1 MHWTERWSP
10 PSQGPSRRDLRKFGL
25 VMATAFSIVAGIL
38 LWRDRMWAIYLFAPA
53 AFLLLMGLTR
63 PTWLWSSQK
72 VVMVFA
78 EALGAVVTLVILTL
92 TFFLVITPVGWFKRI
107 FSGDTLGLTFDPERR
122 TYWVD
127 VDPDGL
133 ASRPDRPF

>member
-53 AFLLLMGLTR
+53 AFLLLMGLAK
-63 PTWLWSSQK
+63 PTWLGPVEKWW
-72 VVMVFA
+72 MAFA
-78 EALGAVVTLVILTL
+78 EVLGAVVTLVILTL
-92 TFFLVITPVGWFKRI
+92 TFFLVITPVGWFKGI

-122 TYWVD
+122 TYWVEI
-127 VDPDGL
+127 DPNGP

>member
-1 MHWTERWSP
+1 MHWTKRWSP

-53 AFLLLMGLTR
+53 AFLLLLGLTR

-78 EALGAVVTLVILTL
+78 EAMGTVVTLVILTL

-127 VDPDGL
+127 ADPDGP

>member
-25 VMATAFSIVAGIL
+25 VMATAFSIGAGIL

-127 VDPDGL
+127 VDPDGP

>member
-127 VDPDGL
+127 IDPNGP